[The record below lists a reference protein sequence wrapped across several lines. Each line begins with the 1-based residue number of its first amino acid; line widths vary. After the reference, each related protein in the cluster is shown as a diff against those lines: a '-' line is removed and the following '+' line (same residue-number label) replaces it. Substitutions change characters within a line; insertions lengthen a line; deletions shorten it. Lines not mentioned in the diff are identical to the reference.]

1 MSKLLKKELNNN
13 KLILRDLVYRLRV
26 NPLKVEIRNADNFQI
41 CVCKCDSEG
50 VLPYLD
56 REVLQWF
63 PTQHSV
69 IKESDFVVLIKDAD
83 KEPDGEDLG

>member
-1 MSKLLKKELNNN
+1 MKKELNNN
-13 KLILRDLVYRLRV
+13 KLLLRDLIYRLKV

-50 VLPYLD
+50 VLSYID

-63 PTQHSV
+63 PTQQSL

-83 KEPDGEDLG
+83 LKEENNEHIDS